1 MASSNND
8 ENTVLHMYIDLSK
21 QVLVVIQGLKLWYQ

>member
-8 ENTVLHMYIDLSK
+8 ENTVLHMYIDVSK
-21 QVLVVIQGLKLWYQ
+21 QVLVMIQGLEL